1 MTAGISL
8 IAGKT
13 GAHRAPLQSDSTGKC
28 TKGVVMGRKVW
39 ALGGA
44 GAVVVMIIVALVEQR
59 AAAQAGRSQ
68 VPQFEPEPLWSQA
81 LPNKWVNGQVGGVA
95 VDSHDNVWVFHRP
108 ATIPDGEKGASLSPP
123 QSECCIPAPP
133 LLEFDTNGKF
143 LQAWGG
149 PGQGYEWFSSEHAV
163 FVDYK
168 DNVWLSGNA
177 KEDNQLL
184 KFTNK
189 GKFLMQI
196 GHAGKNRGSN
206 DTENLGGPAGLFV
219 YRKTNE
225 LFVADGYF
233 NHRVIVF
240 DADTGAYKRHWGAY
254 GKKPDDNLKFPPR
267 AQLIQ
272 GPPPEGFN
280 NPVHAVVV
288 TNDDMVYVADRT
300 NNRLQVFKLDG
311 TFIKEVFISRNTL
324 QNEGTVH
331 AFAVSPD
338 KDQKFLYIVDGSN
351 KAIRVMNRQMLE
363 MVASV
368 GGHAGHNAREFFHIH
383 GVAID
388 SKGNLFLGE
397 VNNGQ
402 RYYKYAFKGMGPAP
416 AIASAR

>member
-1 MTAGISL
+1 MLA
-8 IAGKT
+8 
-13 GAHRAPLQSDSTGKC
+13 
-28 TKGVVMGRKVW
+28 GVVV
-39 ALGGA
+39 AIVVIVFLGQHANG
-44 GAVVVMIIVALVEQR
+44 
-59 AAAQAGRSQ
+59 QAGRTEL
-68 VPQFEPEPLWSQA
+68 PRFEADPLWSQA
-81 LPNKWVNGQVGGVA
+81 LPNKWVNGQVGGDA

-108 ATIPDGEKGASLSPP
+108 GTIPDGEKAASLNPT
-123 QSECCIPAPP
+123 QAECCIPAPP
-133 LLEFDTNGKF
+133 VLEFDTNGRF

-149 PGQGYEWFSSEHAV
+149 PGEGYEWFKSEHGV
-163 FVDYK
+163 FVDSK

-177 KEDNQLL
+177 KEDNQIL
-184 KFTNK
+184 KFTSK

-219 YRKTNE
+219 YPKTNE

-240 DADTGAYKRHWGAY
+240 DADTGKYKRHWGAY
-254 GKKPDDNLKFPPR
+254 GKKPDNNLKFPPR
-267 AQLIQ
+267 AQLVQ
-272 GPPPEGFN
+272 GPAPEGFN
-280 NPVHAVVV
+280 NPVHAVLV
-288 TNDDMVYVADRT
+288 TNDDLVYVGDRS

-324 QNEGTVH
+324 QNEGTVY

-338 KDQKFLYIVDGSN
+338 KEQKFLYVVDGSN
-351 KAIRVMNRQMLE
+351 KAVRVLNRQTLE
-363 MVASV
+363 IVSSV

-383 GVAID
+383 SVAID

-402 RYYKYAFKGMGPAP
+402 RYYKYAFKGMAK
-416 AIASAR
+416 